1 MQILTLKYLKK
12 FTELNELSDKT
23 LYFKTLYLKYNV
35 ITLIFV

>member
-23 LYFKTLYLKYNV
+23 LYLKYNV